1 MMQKAGMWQR
11 TLNFFSHRPDGQN
24 THRRED
30 VTNHITLYAVNGEK
44 RKT

>member
-1 MMQKAGMWQR
+1 MMQAGMWQR
-11 TLNFFSHRPDGQN
+11 TLNFFFLHRPDGQN

-30 VTNHITLYAVNGEK
+30 VTNHITLYAVNPEK